1 MTVDQTLVDKLNRQ
15 VGEALHDRD
24 VADETAGDRTL
35 SAEDRRQYARHLI
48 REAIATEN
56 KDRLAAAGT
65 VLDAEEEVAIERAI
79 FNRLFGLGRLQDY
92 IDDPQYSDI
101 KVNGFD
107 QVWLTRRDGTKIR
120 GAPVAGSDQE
130 LIEII
135 QTQARRGMSEKR
147 WDYSTPVLD
156 LQLPSGDRLNAL
168 AWVTSRPSISIRRH
182 NFDIHSLKQLV
193 GTTVSESLN
202 AFCRAAVQ
210 ARFNILVSGGTGAGK
225 TTFLRCLI
233 NEIDPDE
240 RLITVEDS
248 LELSLHRFGDAH
260 PDLIE
265 AEARQPNME
274 GVGAVPM
281 YELVRNSLR
290 MDPDRVIVGEIRGVE
305 VLPMMLAMSQ
315 GNDGSLSTIHADS
328 SHAVFS
334 RLQMYMAM
342 TPERFGVESTNLM
355 VANAID
361 FIIHLTLLPDQE
373 RVVTSVREVTA
384 ADGPLVLSNEI
395 YAPDPT
401 ARALPAFPLQQD
413 TLVRLERAGFDRSWL
428 THHRGGWAQ

>member
-24 VADETAGDRTL
+24 VADEAAGERAL

-48 REAIATEN
+48 RQAIATEN

-65 VLDAEEEVAIERAI
+65 VLDADEEVAIERAV

-168 AWVTSRPSISIRRH
+168 AWVTCRPSISIRPL
-182 NFDIHSLKQLV
+182 S
-193 GTTVSESLN
+193 
-202 AFCRAAVQ
+202 AV
-210 ARFNILVSGGTGAGK
+210 
-225 TTFLRCLI
+225 
-233 NEIDPDE
+233 
-240 RLITVEDS
+240 
-248 LELSLHRFGDAH
+248 
-260 PDLIE
+260 
-265 AEARQPNME
+265 
-274 GVGAVPM
+274 
-281 YELVRNSLR
+281 
-290 MDPDRVIVGEIRGVE
+290 
-305 VLPMMLAMSQ
+305 
-315 GNDGSLSTIHADS
+315 
-328 SHAVFS
+328 
-334 RLQMYMAM
+334 
-342 TPERFGVESTNLM
+342 
-355 VANAID
+355 
-361 FIIHLTLLPDQE
+361 
-373 RVVTSVREVTA
+373 
-384 ADGPLVLSNEI
+384 
-395 YAPDPT
+395 
-401 ARALPAFPLQQD
+401 
-413 TLVRLERAGFDRSWL
+413 
-428 THHRGGWAQ
+428 